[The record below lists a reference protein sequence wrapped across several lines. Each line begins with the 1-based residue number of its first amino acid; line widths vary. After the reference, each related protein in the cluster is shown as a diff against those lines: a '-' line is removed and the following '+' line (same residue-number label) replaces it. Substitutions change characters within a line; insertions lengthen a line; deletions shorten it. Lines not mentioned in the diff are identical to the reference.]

1 MKPLL
6 KLFILYRL
14 HLGIALILAGVLVN
28 FTTGIYMAWI
38 LYFLGLVCIA
48 LDLLMG
54 PMRLIQEAVEQGDM
68 EQATVLLARIRF
80 PGLLLKPVR
89 SAYYFIKSNMAM
101 VNQDLGSAEE
111 NIRKSIG
118 TKSKTMKEFEGISY
132 FQLGVIAYQK
142 GDLKT
147 ANINLKEAIRLGLPD
162 KENTAAAYLQLATI
176 AMNRRDFRTV
186 KSYFKKAKDLRPSTP
201 EIASQIKEM
210 EKYIS
215 RMPG

>member
-1 MKPLL
+1 MKQLL
-6 KLFILYRL
+6 RLFILYRL
-14 HLGIALILAGVLVN
+14 VLGAVLILLGVLVN
-28 FTTGIYMAWI
+28 FTSGIYMAW
-38 LYFLGLVCIA
+38 LFYFFGLVCIVFHF
-48 LDLLMG
+48 LLG

-68 EQATVLLARIRF
+68 ETASILLAKIKF
-80 PGLLLKPVR
+80 PRLLLKPIR

-101 VNQDLGSAEE
+101 VNQDLSSAEE

-118 TKSKTMKEFEGISY
+118 TKSKTMKEYEGVSY

-142 GDLKT
+142 GDLKN
-147 ANINLKEAIRLGLPD
+147 ASINLKEALRLGLPD

-176 AMNRRDFRTV
+176 SMNRRDFRSV
-186 KSYFKKAKDLRPSTP
+186 KEYFRKAKALKPTTK
-201 EIASQIKEM
+201 EIVSQIKEM